1 MPFPFPNFGLPFT
14 LIPIFIG
21 GIFLL
26 VFGAIAFA
34 ITSSIAQWMSDNAA
48 PVETFEARVI
58 AKRTKATQ
66 NQSGDANTHS
76 VSRWTSYSYF
86 VTFEYS
92 NGQRKEFGIKESEFG
107 VLIEGDRGTLTFQG
121 SRYKGFARHT

>member
-21 GIFLL
+21 GVFLL
-26 VFGAIAFA
+26 VFGAIAYA
-34 ITSSIAQWMSDNAA
+34 VISSIAQWMSDNAA

-66 NQSGDANTHS
+66 HQSANSTTNS
-76 VSRWTSYSYF
+76 SSRWTSHSYF

-92 NGQRKEFGIKESEFG
+92 NGQRREFGIKESEFG

-121 SRYKGFARHT
+121 SRYKGFV